1 MWILLVVVV
10 LDVVR
15 GVVGLLAKLLSV
27 VVGRCVVVVFL
38 VVVVDTVVEEDL
50 DEGDFWMRSLVGLF
64 LDILFHHGNADIV
77 LVLRIEKVVV
87 ELVAKNLK

>member
-1 MWILLVVVV
+1 MVVV

-50 DEGDFWMRSLVGLF
+50 DEGDF
-64 LDILFHHGNADIV
+64 
-77 LVLRIEKVVV
+77 
-87 ELVAKNLK
+87 